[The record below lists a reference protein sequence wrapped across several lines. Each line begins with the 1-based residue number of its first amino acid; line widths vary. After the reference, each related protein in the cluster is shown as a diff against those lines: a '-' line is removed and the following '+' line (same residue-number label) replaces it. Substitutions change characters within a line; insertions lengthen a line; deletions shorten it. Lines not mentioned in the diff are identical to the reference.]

1 MSENGKRLLFH
12 AALPHHYVFFRSVYE
27 RMQEDSRLD
36 WFWSSNFLGWRM
48 KKHLFDLFE
57 VKGTKINSLLAR
69 TRDYDLLIS
78 PIYLNF
84 DLAPRARQRVQIFHG
99 CSLENC
105 FLKPAIN
112 EYDVLFMVGPYM
124 LRRCVEKG
132 LVRPDDPRVRLI
144 GMPKLD
150 PLAKGEIDVAR
161 LRAELELDP
170 NLPVVLYAPSGP
182 GSSLFSQGLELIQ
195 RLSEMPINLL
205 VKLHD
210 KTRDFRRNVGDWLWR
225 VKKRQGKRVRI
236 IEGYEIVQYLALA
249 DVLITDFS
257 SAAHEFLLRDRP
269 IVFLPTPERRELR
282 IHQWDDDAFKIGV
295 MVNSEQELVAAVE
308 DALARPEKMSAIRRR
323 ALAEVLYQPGTA
335 TERAAAELYK
345 LLELD
350 PPALLRAESPARAAA
365 QSST

>member
-12 AALPHHYVFFRSVYE
+12 AALPHHYVFFRPVYE
-27 RMQEDSRLD
+27 RLQEDDRLN

-48 KKHLFDLFE
+48 KKHLFSLFD
-57 VKGTKINSLLAR
+57 VKGTKISSLRAR
-69 TRDYDLLIS
+69 TRAYELLIS

-84 DLAPRARQRVQIFHG
+84 DLAPRARLRVQIFHG

-112 EYDVLFMVGPYM
+112 DYDVLFMVGPYM
-124 LRRCVEKG
+124 VRRCVEKG
-132 LVRPDDPRVRLI
+132 LLRPDDPRIRLI

-150 PLAKGEIDVAR
+150 PLANGEIDVAPIR
-161 LRAELELDP
+161 DELELAP

-182 GSSLFSQGLELIQ
+182 GSSLFSQGLDLIQ

-225 VKKRQGKRVRI
+225 VKKHQGKRVRI
-236 IEGYEIVQYLALA
+236 LEGYEIVQYLALA

-269 IVFLPTPERRELR
+269 IVFLPTPERRQLR
-282 IHQWDDDAFKIGV
+282 IHQWDDEAYKIGV
-295 MVNSEQELVAAVE
+295 MVNSEQELVTAIE
-308 DALARPEKMSAIRRR
+308 DAIAQPGRMSEVRRQ
-323 ALAEVLYQPGTA
+323 ALAEVLYNPGTA
-335 TERAAAELYK
+335 TQRAAMEIYN
-345 LLELD
+345 LLELS
-350 PPALLRAESPARAAA
+350 PPTSLAAPVPVD
-365 QSST
+365 SSLATR